1 MFSPRTCGGG
11 LYLNLLITQM
21 LANSQIL
28 KQFRPVRK
36 ELKQVQT
43 LINKSASD
51 GLDGDNP
58 AAGFTKLL
66 KGFRGKMIRPALLLL
81 SGRCCGKITAEH
93 IRAAA
98 IVEMLHN
105 ATLLHDDVID
115 EGRIRRGRPTINKLY
130 GNETAVLLGDFLL
143 SRIFILCNGLE
154 PEISRIIAAATA
166 RLCVGELAQTA
177 QRRNWKLGEKEYID
191 VITDKTAYLFRSC
204 CLIGALLAGADKNK
218 SRQLADFG
226 LNFGIAFQIADDLAD
241 LTGSENK
248 SGKST
253 GRDIDGCKPTLALI
267 HLLSTLNQK
276 QRNELIKKLN
286 LPSVDL
292 RRMNRNTIRKLLNSS
307 SSIAYTKDRINKYID
322 KAIQSLGNLNQT
334 PAGKALIETARFSDT
349 DEVSGQRLH

>member
-1 MFSPRTCGGG
+1 METQKKF
-11 LYLNLLITQM
+11 NLLETY
-21 LANSQIL
+21 
-28 KQFRPVRK
+28 RPVRK

-43 LINKSASD
+43 LINQSASG

-143 SRIFILCNGLE
+143 SRIFILCSDLE
-154 PEISRIIAAATA
+154 PEINKIIAAATA
-166 RLCVGELAQTA
+166 RLCMGELAQAA

-191 VITDKTAYLFRSC
+191 IITDKTAYLFRSC
-204 CLIGALLAGADKNK
+204 CLIGASLTGADKAQ
-218 SRQLADFG
+218 SRRLADFG

-248 SGKST
+248 SDKST
-253 GRDIDGCKPTLALI
+253 GRDIDKHKPTLALI
-267 HLLSTLNQK
+267 HLLSTLNRK
-276 QRNELIKKLN
+276 QQNELAKKLN
-286 LPSVDL
+286 PPSADL
-292 RRMNRNTIRKLLNSS
+292 RRIQKQTLKKLLNSAG
-307 SSIAYTKDRINKYID
+307 SIRYTQRMINKYID
-322 KAIQSLGNLNQT
+322 KAILSLGNLNQT
-334 PAGKALIETARFSDT
+334 PAGKALIKTACSI
-349 DEVSGQRLH
+349 SKLMP